1 MFPSSNLNASKARHL
16 DIGAPDQIVETFADL
31 TGNDARLS
39 IRFEGLEVQY
49 PVTLALLD
57 RDLHQCV
64 LRAHDLEDLNT
75 LLTQRLPFYLDIQHS
90 SMSMTSALMRPL
102 KVSGQVDWIDIRA
115 ALPVSLKLT
124 RQRNLFRATLE
135 RGMKVNMI
143 MTAKRGNSEV
153 EGRLVDLSIG
163 GCLIAVSVNDAINFQ
178 IGMPLYRL
186 RAVFPSGEAFDAAGC
201 VRHMRCSDDSH
212 DVLIGV
218 VFDASLADFERR
230 VWFYVREIEREA
242 VRLEAPAERPVAPSR
257 LFNEGSAA
265 LELEVISTPQ
275 EEALAVL
282 PLFDNV
288 KNIARAL
295 GVQLINLQA
304 GISLETAVLCEQ
316 ARMLL
321 SLLQEDRQALLYALA
336 CVERHSTPL
345 VCHGLAVATRL
356 ADLESGG
363 RTTEQVI
370 QMMACAMVHDFGK
383 ILLPENVRLH
393 EGAMEASLL
402 SHLHAHVELLRFR
415 IERDGLSVDARR
427 DVLLSINERLDGS
440 GYPRGL
446 DGHSLNRLARMAGVI
461 DAVDAMGRS
470 RSDRPAWLALDIYRH
485 IFNAGAQFDTA
496 CANRYVKRYGFT
508 PIGSLVAFSSGF
520 QAWVMRLDAKGQP
533 SRVRVVREL
542 THDKS
547 MNQVLEGPDLVQLGT
562 LEGCVGRHDS
572 TMTPW

>member
-1 MFPSSNLNASKARHL
+1 MFPDSNLNASKARHL

-31 TGNDARLS
+31 IGSDARLS

-49 PVTLALLD
+49 PVSLALLD

-64 LRAHDLEDLNT
+64 LRASALEDLNT
-75 LLTQRLPFYLDIQHS
+75 LLDRRLPFYLDIQYT
-90 SMSMTSALMRPL
+90 SMTMTSAMMRPL
-102 KVSGQVDWIDIRA
+102 KMGGQGDWIDLRA

-135 RGMKVNMI
+135 RGMKVNML
-143 MTAKRGNSEV
+143 MTAQRGGSEV

-178 IGMPLYRL
+178 IGMALHRL
-186 RAVFPSGEAFDAAGC
+186 RAVFPSSEAFDAAGC
-201 VRHMRCSDDSH
+201 VRHMRCSDNSN
-212 DVLIGV
+212 DVLVGV
-218 VFDASLADFERR
+218 VFDASLADFERK

-242 VRLEAPAERPVAPSR
+242 VRLDAPVERSVAPSR

-265 LELEVISTPQ
+265 LEMEAIATPQ

-304 GISLETAVLCEQ
+304 GMSLETSVLCEQ

-336 CVERHSTPL
+336 CVESHSTPL
-345 VCHGLAVATRL
+345 VCHGMSVAARL
-356 ADLESGG
+356 ADLESGD
-363 RTTEQVI
+363 RTTEQVV
-370 QMMACAMVHDFGK
+370 QMMACALVHDFGK

-393 EGAMEASLL
+393 QGSMEASML

-415 IERDGLSVDARR
+415 IERDGLSSDMRR

-440 GYPRGL
+440 GYPRALG
-446 DGHSLNRLARMAGVI
+446 GHSLNRLARMAAVV
-461 DAVDAMGRS
+461 DAVDAMGRV
-470 RSDRPAWLALDIYRH
+470 RSDRPAWLSLDIYRH
-485 IFNAGAQFDTA
+485 IFNAGSQFDA
-496 CANRYVKRYGFT
+496 ASVNRYVKRYGFT
-508 PIGSLVAFSSGF
+508 PIGSLVSFSSGF
-520 QAWVMRLDAKGQP
+520 QAWVMRLDARGQP
-533 SRVRVVREL
+533 WRVRVVREM
-542 THDKS
+542 TRNSS
-547 MNQVLEGPDLVQLGT
+547 MNQVLEGTDLVQLGT
-562 LEGCVGRHDS
+562 LEGSVGRHDS
-572 TMTPW
+572 AMTPW

>member
-39 IRFEGLEVQY
+39 IRFEGLDVQY
-49 PVTLALLD
+49 PVTLARLD
-57 RDLHQCV
+57 RDLHQCM
-64 LRAHDLEDLNT
+64 LRASDLEDLNT
-75 LLTQRLPFYLDIQHS
+75 LLTQRLPFYLDIQHT

-102 KVSGQVDWIDIRA
+102 QVSGQVDWIDIRT

-135 RGMKVNMI
+135 RGMKVNML
-143 MTAKRGNSEV
+143 MTAQRNGSEV

-178 IGMPLYRL
+178 IGMSLYRL
-186 RAVFPSGEAFDAAGC
+186 RAVFPSGEAFDASGC
-201 VRHMRCSDDSH
+201 VRHMRCSDDSN

-242 VRLEAPAERPVAPSR
+242 VRLEAPPERPVAPSR

-265 LELEVISTPQ
+265 LEVEAVATPQ
-275 EEALAVL
+275 EEALAAL

-288 KNIARAL
+288 RNIARAL

-393 EGAMEASLL
+393 QGVMEAPLL

-415 IERDGLSVDARR
+415 IERDGLSGDARR

-446 DGHSLNRLARMAGVI
+446 EGYSLNRLARMASVI
-461 DAVDAMGRS
+461 DAIDAMGRP
-470 RSDRPAWLALDIYRH
+470 RSDRPAWLALEIYRH
-485 IFNAGAQFDTA
+485 IFNAGAQFDTG

-520 QAWVMRLDAKGQP
+520 QAWVMRLDARGQP

-547 MNQVLEGPDLVQLGT
+547 MNQVLEGPELVQLGT
-562 LEGCVGRHDS
+562 LEGCVGRHDNH
-572 TMTPW
+572 MTPW

>member
-1 MFPSSNLNASKARHL
+1 MFPDSNLNASKARHL

-39 IRFEGLEVQY
+39 IRFEGLDVQY

-64 LRAHDLEDLNT
+64 LRASDLKDLESLLN
-75 LLTQRLPFYLDIQHS
+75 QRLPFYLDIQHT
-90 SMSMTSALMRPL
+90 SMSMTSAMMRPL
-102 KVSGQVDWIDIRA
+102 KVSVQVDRIDIRA

-135 RGMKVNMI
+135 RGMKVNML
-143 MTAKRGNSEV
+143 MTAQRGGSEV

-178 IGMPLYRL
+178 IGMALHRL
-186 RAVFPSGEAFDAAGC
+186 RAVFPSSEAFDAAGC
-201 VRHMRCSDDSH
+201 VRHMRCSDDSN
-212 DVLIGV
+212 DVLVGV
-218 VFDASLADFERR
+218 VFDASLADFERQ

-242 VRLEAPAERPVAPSR
+242 VRLEAPPERVVAPSR

-265 LELEVISTPQ
+265 LEMETVVTPQ

-304 GISLETAVLCEQ
+304 GMSLETAVLCEQ
-316 ARMLL
+316 ARRLL
-321 SLLQEDRQALLYALA
+321 ALLQEDRQALLYALA

-345 VCHGLAVATRL
+345 VCHGLFVATRL
-356 ADLESGG
+356 ADLESGD
-363 RTTEQVI
+363 RTTDQVV
-370 QMMACAMVHDFGK
+370 QMMACALIHDFGK
-383 ILLPENVRLH
+383 ILLPEHVRLH
-393 EGAMEASLL
+393 EGAMDASTL

-415 IERDGLSVDARR
+415 IERDGLTTDMRR

-446 DGHSLNRLARMAGVI
+446 DGHSMNRLARMAAVVDAI
-461 DAVDAMGRS
+461 DAMSRP

-485 IFNAGAQFDTA
+485 IFNAGSQFDTA
-496 CANRYVKRYGFT
+496 CVNRYVKRYGFT

-542 THDKS
+542 TYDKR
-547 MNQVLEGPDLVQLGT
+547 MNQVLEGPELVQLGT

-572 TMTPW
+572 AMTPW

>member
-1 MFPSSNLNASKARHL
+1 MFPDSNLNSSKARHL
-16 DIGAPDQIVETFADL
+16 DINAPDQIVETFADL
-31 TGNDARLS
+31 TGHDARLS

-64 LRAHDLEDLNT
+64 LRASDLTDLNEH
-75 LLTQRLPFYLDIQHS
+75 LSQRLPFYLEIQHT

-102 KVSGQVDWIDIRA
+102 KTSGQADWVDIRA
-115 ALPVSLKLT
+115 ALPVSFKLT

-135 RGMKVNMI
+135 RGMKVNML
-143 MTAKRGNSEV
+143 MTAQRGGNEV

-163 GCLIAVSVNDAINFQ
+163 GCLIAVSVNDAIHFQ

-186 RAVFPSGEAFDAAGC
+186 RAVFPSSEAFDASGC
-201 VRHMRCSDDSH
+201 VRHMRCSDNSG
-212 DVLIGV
+212 DVMVGV
-218 VFDASLADFERR
+218 VFDASLADFERQ

-242 VRLEAPAERPVAPSR
+242 VRLEAPPEREVAPSR
-257 LFNEGSAA
+257 LFNEGGAA
-265 LELEVISTPQ
+265 IEVEAIATPQ
-275 EEALAVL
+275 EEALATL

-304 GISLETAVLCEQ
+304 GMSLETAVLSEQ
-316 ARMLL
+316 ARRLL
-321 SLLQEDRQALLYALA
+321 ALLQEDRQALLYALA

-345 VCHGLAVATRL
+345 VCHGMTVAARL
-356 ADLESGG
+356 ADLESGA
-363 RTTEQVI
+363 RTTEQIV

-383 ILLPENVRLH
+383 ILLPEQVRLH
-393 EGAMEASLL
+393 QGSMDAATLF
-402 SHLHAHVELLRFR
+402 HLHPHVELLRFR
-415 IERDGLSVDARR
+415 IERDAFAADVRR

-446 DGHSLNRLARMAGVI
+446 DGHSMSRLARMAAVV
-461 DAVDAMGRS
+461 DAIDAMGRP

-485 IFNAGAQFDTA
+485 IFNAGSCFDTG
-496 CANRYVKRYGFT
+496 CVNRYVKRYGFT

-520 QAWVMRLDAKGQP
+520 QGWVMRLDGKGQP

-542 THDKS
+542 THDKR
-547 MNQVLEGPDLVQLGT
+547 MDQVLEGADLVQLGT

-572 TMTPW
+572 AMIPW

>member
-1 MFPSSNLNASKARHL
+1 MFPDSNLNASKARHL

-39 IRFEGLEVQY
+39 IRFEGLDVQY

-64 LRAHDLEDLNT
+64 LRASDLKDLESLLN
-75 LLTQRLPFYLDIQHS
+75 QRLPFYLDIQHT
-90 SMSMTSALMRPL
+90 SMSMTSAMMRPL
-102 KVSGQVDWIDIRA
+102 KVSVQVDRVDIRS

-135 RGMKVNMI
+135 RGMKVNML
-143 MTAKRGNSEV
+143 MTAQRGGSEV

-178 IGMPLYRL
+178 IGMALHRL
-186 RAVFPSGEAFDAAGC
+186 RAVFPSSEAFDAAGC
-201 VRHMRCSDDSH
+201 VRHMRCSDDSN
-212 DVLIGV
+212 DVLVGV
-218 VFDASLADFERR
+218 VFDASLADFERQ

-242 VRLEAPAERPVAPSR
+242 VRLEAPPERVVAPSR

-265 LELEVISTPQ
+265 LEMETVVTPQ

-304 GISLETAVLCEQ
+304 GMSLETAVLCEQ
-316 ARMLL
+316 SRRLL
-321 SLLQEDRQALLYALA
+321 ALLQEDRQALLYALA

-345 VCHGLAVATRL
+345 VCHGLFVATRL
-356 ADLESGG
+356 ADLESGD
-363 RTTEQVI
+363 RTTDQVV
-370 QMMACAMVHDFGK
+370 QMMACALIHDFGK
-383 ILLPENVRLH
+383 ILLPEHVRLH
-393 EGAMEASLL
+393 EGAMDASTL

-415 IERDGLSVDARR
+415 IERDGLTTDMRR

-446 DGHSLNRLARMAGVI
+446 DGHSMNRLARMAAVVDAI
-461 DAVDAMGRS
+461 DAMSRP

-485 IFNAGAQFDTA
+485 IFNAGSQFDTA
-496 CANRYVKRYGFT
+496 CVNRYVKRYGFT

-542 THDKS
+542 THDKR
-547 MNQVLEGPDLVQLGT
+547 MNQVLEGSELVQLGT

-572 TMTPW
+572 AMTPW

>member
-1 MFPSSNLNASKARHL
+1 MFPDSNLNASKARHL
-16 DIGAPDQIVETFADL
+16 DISAPDQIVETFADL

-39 IRFEGLEVQY
+39 IRFEGLDVQY

-64 LRAHDLEDLNT
+64 LRANNLEDLES
-75 LLTQRLPFYLDIQHS
+75 LLTQRLPFYLDIQHT
-90 SMSMTSALMRPL
+90 SMSMTSAMMRPL
-102 KVSGQVDWIDIRA
+102 KVDGQADRIDIRS

-135 RGMKVNMI
+135 RGMKVNML
-143 MTAKRGNSEV
+143 MTAQRGGSEV

-178 IGMPLYRL
+178 IGMSLHRL
-186 RAVFPSGEAFDAAGC
+186 RAVFPSSEAFDAAGC
-201 VRHMRCSDDSH
+201 VRHMRCSDNSN
-212 DVLIGV
+212 DVLVGV
-218 VFDASLADFERR
+218 VFDASLADFERQ

-242 VRLEAPAERPVAPSR
+242 VRLEAPPERVVAPSR

-265 LELEVISTPQ
+265 LEMDAVSTPQ
-275 EEALAVL
+275 EEALAAL

-304 GISLETAVLCEQ
+304 GLSLETSVLCEQ
-316 ARMLL
+316 ARLLL

-345 VCHGLAVATRL
+345 VCHGLLVATRL
-356 ADLESGG
+356 ADMESGD
-363 RTTEQVI
+363 RTTEQIV

-383 ILLPENVRLH
+383 ILLPEHVRLH
-393 EGAMEASLL
+393 QGAMDASTL

-415 IERDGLSVDARR
+415 IERDGFSADMRR

-446 DGHSLNRLARMAGVI
+446 DGHSLNRLARMAAVVDVI
-461 DAVDAMGRS
+461 DAMGRP
-470 RSDRPAWLALDIYRH
+470 RGDRPAWLALDIYRH
-485 IFNAGAQFDTA
+485 IFNAGSQFDTA
-496 CANRYVKRYGFT
+496 CVNRYVKRYGFT

-520 QAWVMRLDAKGQP
+520 QAWVMRLDARGLP

-542 THDKS
+542 THNNS
-547 MNQVLEGPDLVQLGT
+547 MNQVLEGADLVQLGT
-562 LEGCVGRHDS
+562 LEGGVGRHDS

>member
-1 MFPSSNLNASKARHL
+1 MFPDSNLNASKARHL

-31 TGNDARLS
+31 TGSDARLS
-39 IRFEGLEVQY
+39 IRFEGLDVHY

-64 LRAHDLEDLNT
+64 LRASYLEDLDT
-75 LLTQRLPFYLDIQHS
+75 LLAQRLPFYLDIQYT
-90 SMSMTSALMRPL
+90 SMSMTSPVMRPL
-102 KVSGQVDWIDIRA
+102 KVSSQADRLDIRA

-124 RQRNLFRATLE
+124 RQRHLFRATLE
-135 RGMKVNMI
+135 RGMKVNML
-143 MTAKRGNSEV
+143 MTAQRGGSEV

-163 GCLIAVSVNDAINFQ
+163 GCLIAVSVNDAIHFQ

-186 RAVFPSGEAFDAAGC
+186 RAVFPSSEAFDASGC
-201 VRHMRCSDDSH
+201 VRHMRCSDNSD
-212 DVLIGV
+212 DVLVGV
-218 VFDASLADFERR
+218 VFDASQADFERQ

-242 VRLEAPAERPVAPSR
+242 ARLEASAEREVAPSR

-265 LELEVISTPQ
+265 LEMAAVATPQ

-304 GISLETAVLCEQ
+304 GLSLETAVLCEQ
-316 ARMLL
+316 ARRLL
-321 SLLQEDRQALLYALA
+321 SLLQEDRQALFYALA
-336 CVERHSTPL
+336 CVEHHATPL
-345 VCHGLAVATRL
+345 VCHGMVVAVRL
-356 ADLESGG
+356 ADLESGD
-363 RTTEQVI
+363 RTTEQVV
-370 QMMACAMVHDFGK
+370 QMMACALVHDFGK
-383 ILLPENVRLH
+383 ILLPEEVRLH
-393 EGAMEASLL
+393 QGVMETAML

-415 IERDGLSVDARR
+415 IERDGLAADLRR

-446 DGHSLNRLARMAGVI
+446 NGHSLSRLARMAAIV
-461 DAVDAMGRS
+461 DVVDAMSRP

-485 IFNAGAQFDTA
+485 IFNAGARLDAA
-496 CANRYVKRYGFT
+496 CINRYVKRYGFT

-520 QAWVMRLDAKGQP
+520 HAWVMRLDAKGQP
-533 SRVRVVREL
+533 SRVRVVYEL
-542 THDKS
+542 TRDRS
-547 MNQVLEGPDLVQLGT
+547 MNQVLEGTDMVQLGT
-562 LEGCVGRHDS
+562 LEGCVGRHDNA
-572 TMTPW
+572 MTPW

>member
-1 MFPSSNLNASKARHL
+1 MFPDSNLNVSKARHL
-16 DIGAPDQIVETFADL
+16 DIGAPDQIVDTFADL
-31 TGNDARLS
+31 ISSDARLT
-39 IRFEGLEVQY
+39 IRFEDLDVQY

-64 LRAHDLEDLNT
+64 LRASALRDLDS
-75 LLTQRLPFYLDIQHS
+75 LLTQRLPFYLDIQYS
-90 SMSMTSALMRPL
+90 SMTMSSAMMRPL
-102 KVSGQVDWIDIRA
+102 KIGGQGDWLDIRA

-135 RGMKVNMI
+135 RGMKVNML
-143 MTAKRGNSEV
+143 MTAQRGGCEV

-178 IGMPLYRL
+178 IGMPLHRL
-186 RAVFPSGEAFDAAGC
+186 RAVFPNSEVFDASGC
-201 VRHMRCSDDSH
+201 VRHMRCSDDNS
-212 DVLIGV
+212 DVLVGI
-218 VFDASLADFERR
+218 VFDASLADFERK

-242 VRLEAPAERPVAPSR
+242 VRLEAPIERAVAPSR

-265 LELEVISTPQ
+265 LEMEPLTSPQ
-275 EEALAVL
+275 EEAPVSL

-288 KNIARAL
+288 KSIARAL

-304 GISLETAVLCEQ
+304 GMSLETAVLCEQ
-316 ARMLL
+316 SRMLL

-336 CVERHSTPL
+336 CVEPHSTPL
-345 VCHGLAVATRL
+345 VCHGLSVAVRL
-356 ADLESGG
+356 ADLESGD
-363 RTTEQVI
+363 RTTDQIV

-383 ILLPENVRLH
+383 ILLPEEVRLH
-393 EGAMEASLL
+393 QGSMDDAML

-415 IERDGLSVDARR
+415 IERDGVSSDMRR

-440 GYPRGL
+440 GYPRAL
-446 DGHSLNRLARMAGVI
+446 KGHSLNRLARMAAV
-461 DAVDAMGRS
+461 VDAMDAMSRA
-470 RSDRPAWLALDIYRH
+470 RSDRPAWLPLDIYRH
-485 IFNAGAQFDTA
+485 IFNAGSQFDTA
-496 CANRYVKRYGFT
+496 SVNRYVKRYGFT

-520 QAWVMRLDAKGQP
+520 QAWVMRLDARGQP

-542 THDKS
+542 THNKRMDQ
-547 MNQVLEGPDLVQLGT
+547 MLEGEALVQLGS